1 MSADQP
7 EEWIGRGTSSTAGQ
21 ELQAAQAES
30 WVTGGRG
37 VSTQAVLARCWGRF
51 LTVGFQFYQQHS
63 SLAKE
68 AFFPLIQKSLALWSY
83 QKGDQLVGDWCTV
96 LELSF
101 IYFQYWT
108 GKKKKMFQSSSSCK
122 TECCVCCATQQCDA
136 SNPRTGMDS
145 TLQAILSA
153 HETSHQCCHFTIS
166 TIQQHWSRLSPG
178 LVLCC
183 KYLHQIKIVRI
194 TKDLKFCLSCL
205 LANEWQNERLICTC
219 YAVISSCY
227 FRTSLSSLFLA
238 VAFGW
243 LISCEGW
250 TSHFL
255 AVECIGLFYF
265 FQPVSEWIHLW
276 FGDAPS
282 NLPPAHKMLEAQVGF
297 CPVCVPTSFQLF
309 PPTAVS
315 NFLSHCLFIFP
326 SVILTVVD
334 SLIQWCHRAKKN
346 IWSL

>member
-1 MSADQP
+1 
-7 EEWIGRGTSSTAGQ
+7 
-21 ELQAAQAES
+21 
-30 WVTGGRG
+30 
-37 VSTQAVLARCWGRF
+37 
-51 LTVGFQFYQQHS
+51 
-63 SLAKE
+63 
-68 AFFPLIQKSLALWSY
+68 
-83 QKGDQLVGDWCTV
+83 
-96 LELSF
+96 
-101 IYFQYWT
+101 
-108 GKKKKMFQSSSSCK
+108 MFQSSSSCK
-122 TECCVCCATQQCDA
+122 TECCVCCVTQQCDA
-136 SNPRTGMDS
+136 SLPRTGMDS

-183 KYLHQIKIVRI
+183 KYLHQIKIARI

-255 AVECIGLFYF
+255 AVEGIGLFYF
-265 FQPVSEWIHLW
+265 FQPVSEWIHVW